1 MILGRTPLTTSR
13 FVPQIV
19 NVFFFGLLNVHVVF
33 LVLLQLSALN
43 KNFVV

>member
-33 LVLLQLSALN
+33 RIPGAFAAECI
-43 KNFVV
+43 K